1 MSNILGSLTA
11 FDHNSQEWEIFKSRL
26 VQYVK
31 LNKVTEDNKCAL
43 LLTHLSDETYRLVRN
58 LVHPKK
64 VEDSKFEELVAALD
78 KQLAP
83 KRCIF
88 VERAKFYEATRDVA
102 ENIEQWAARISELA
116 VRCEFGAP
124 LDELL
129 RDRFVLGLSVGP
141 ERDRLFEQDA
151 ATLTFAK
158 AVEVAQKAAYARSAR
173 TTSVPAAVV
182 QVKQEPMYRVGTSR
196 PGTGGSSDSRRCSVC
211 GLKSHDASKCKYKNY
226 RCQVCGQKGHL
237 KKVCSAEKAK
247 QCRVNCIQADLDGSA
262 EVSQSAEGCK
272 ECELFN
278 LRYVNNAPILLEVD
292 LNGKNLTMELDC
304 GSGPSVISDKLYY
317 KTFSDCKLKKCD
329 MRMCFYN
336 GHQVAPLGYFT
347 TKITYLKKTH
357 DIDIYVM
364 EDGSRLGL
372 LGRDFMTKFNMYFA
386 IDEQKINFVSSE
398 SFRSELP
405 RLLSEYSSLFNED
418 LGKFNKFQVELK
430 LKDNVTPKF
439 FKPRTVPF
447 AIKNRVEEEIDRL
460 VGLGILVPVNFSKY
474 ATPIVPVLKDNGKIK
489 IAGDFSVTL
498 NKDMIIDRYPMP
510 RIEEVFARLG
520 GGNRYTKLDLS
531 NAYNQFVLSDDSQ
544 ELTTIN
550 TSKGLYKYTRL
561 VYGLAN
567 APAIFQR
574 TMETLLVGIEGVSC
588 WLDDVCVTGP
598 TDELHLSRLREV
610 LKRFL

>member
-1 MSNILGSLTA
+1 MSNLLGSLTL
-11 FDHNSQEWEIFKSRL
+11 FDHTSQEWEIFKSRL
-26 VQYVK
+26 VQYIK
-31 LNKVTEDNKCAL
+31 LNEVKDDNKCAL

-64 VEDSKFEELVAALD
+64 VEGSKFDELVDVLD

-102 ENIEQWAARISELA
+102 ENIEQWAARISGLA

-237 KKVCSAEKAK
+237 KKVCNAEKAK
-247 QCRVNCIQADLDGSA
+247 QCRVNCIQADLEGSA
-262 EVSQSAEGCK
+262 EASQSAEGCK

-278 LRYVNNAPILLEVD
+278 LRYVNYAPILLDVA

-304 GSGPSVISDKLYY
+304 GSGIMRYTGSEKFDSNVRKGDDDDKYTWFTPPPPSASPPPSPPLPLNPPLSPTTVTQRSD
-317 KTFSDCKLKKCD
+317 S
-329 MRMCFYN
+329 
-336 GHQVAPLGYFT
+336 
-347 TKITYLKKTH
+347 
-357 DIDIYVM
+357 
-364 EDGSRLGL
+364 
-372 LGRDFMTKFNMYFA
+372 
-386 IDEQKINFVSSE
+386 VSSE
-398 SFRSELP
+398 IENEECNTELP
-405 RLLSEYSSLFNED
+405 VEKEAEQSSGPN
-418 LGKFNKFQVELK
+418 VEPASSSVADRAPAPPLRVGPT
-430 LKDNVTPKF
+430 LR
-439 FKPRTVPF
+439 PRT
-447 AIKNRVEEEIDRL
+447 KEIDYACRN
-460 VGLGILVPVNFSKY
+460 VPSK
-474 ATPIVPVLKDNGKIK
+474 
-489 IAGDFSVTL
+489 
-498 NKDMIIDRYPMP
+498 
-510 RIEEVFARLG
+510 
-520 GGNRYTKLDLS
+520 
-531 NAYNQFVLSDDSQ
+531 
-544 ELTTIN
+544 
-550 TSKGLYKYTRL
+550 
-561 VYGLAN
+561 
-567 APAIFQR
+567 
-574 TMETLLVGIEGVSC
+574 
-588 WLDDVCVTGP
+588 
-598 TDELHLSRLREV
+598 
-610 LKRFL
+610 

>member
-1 MSNILGSLTA
+1 MSNLLGSLTA

-26 VQYVK
+26 VQYIK
-31 LNKVTEDNKCAL
+31 LNAVTADNECAL

-64 VEDSKFEELVAALD
+64 VEDSKFEELVAVLD

-102 ENIEQWAARISELA
+102 ENIEQWAARISGLA

-182 QVKQEPMYRVGTSR
+182 QVKQEPVYRVGTSR

-226 RCQVCGQKGHL
+226 RCQGCGQKGHL
-237 KKVCSAEKAK
+237 KKVCNAEKAK
-247 QCRVNCIQADLDGSA
+247 QCRVNCIQADLEGSA
-262 EVSQSAEGCK
+262 EASQSAEGCK

-278 LRYVNNAPILLEVD
+278 LRYVNYAPILLDVD
-292 LNGKNLTMELDC
+292 LNGKKLTMELDC
-304 GSGPSVISDKLYY
+304 GSGASVISDKLYY
-317 KTFSDCKLKKCD
+317 KTFSDTKLKKCD
-329 MRMCFYN
+329 LKMCFYN
-336 GHQVAPLGYFT
+336 GHQVTPLGYFT
-347 TKITYLKKTH
+347 TKITYFKQTH

-364 EDGSRLGL
+364 ENGSRLGL

-386 IDEQKINFVSSE
+386 IDKQRINFVSSE
-398 SFRSELP
+398 SFQSELP
-405 RLLSEYSSLFNED
+405 RLLSEYSSLFSED
-418 LGKFNKFQVELK
+418 LGKFNTFQVELR
-430 LKDNVTPKF
+430 LKENVTPKF

-460 VGLGILVPVNFSKY
+460 VGLGILVPVTFSKY

-498 NKDMIIDRYPMP
+498 NKDMIIDKYPMP

-550 TSKGLYKYTRL
+550 TTKGLYKYTRL

-574 TMETLLVGIEGVSC
+574 AMETLLVV
-588 WLDDVCVTGP
+588 
-598 TDELHLSRLREV
+598 
-610 LKRFL
+610 